1 VSQYLGLD
9 DEQITTIKSSL
20 QEVIDIEQAF
30 LYLSRFGL
38 EYMHV
43 EGPLYTA
50 LLQNLATMDPTTLLT
65 CQELMHA
72 KRQSR
77 KPKSTNEVTDIRL
90 KNREE
95 TLLLITKNCNWRQSI
110 QGLLMREADWPLIRQ
125 ANQLVYTY
133 EQAQAFYILGY
144 LGEPDIC
151 HETLEVA
158 LPVMA
163 FLDWCCPA
171 VPGIRNNFLDGQV
184 YPQNVGEDFIQH
196 SIRVPIAAAVPGVPQ
211 VGIIAQQGFVA
222 AVPRV
227 PAVYGPI
234 PRYAAIHPVQGAA
247 NRTALATALR
257 L

>member
-1 VSQYLGLD
+1 MA
-9 DEQITTIKSSL
+9 
-20 QEVIDIEQAF
+20 QA
-30 LYLSRFGL
+30 LPPLI
-38 EYMHV
+38 
-43 EGPLYTA
+43 GPQPAMIQAIAAFDGIVHGT
-50 LLQNLATMDPTTLLT
+50 
-65 CQELMHA
+65 
-72 KRQSR
+72 
-77 KPKSTNEVTDIRL
+77 VV
-90 KNREE
+90 
-95 TLLLITKNCNWRQSI
+95 NWRQSI

-184 YPQNVGEDFIQH
+184 YPQNVGDNFIQH

-222 AVPRV
+222 AVPPV

-247 NRTALATALR
+247 NRTALATGPGCVCRSCYRNLCR
-257 L
+257 QRQLPRISRRCEPSSQGDECGGIQYHITTLNLQRK